1 MSEARVPST
10 YVVGIDIGGTFTDC
24 VAVDSAG
31 TIIVGKAPSTPPDF
45 SSGVLDALRDA
56 AHNAGLA
63 DEAELLRS
71 TRLFFH
77 ATTVGENTL
86 ITREGA
92 KTALITTKGFGDAVL
107 MTRGNTTTGLT
118 EYEAFHEAGLR
129 KPDPFV
135 RRPFIMELDERV
147 DYKGAVL
154 VPLDLDEVRRT
165 AANLAS
171 RGVESVAICLLWSIA
186 NDAHERAV
194 EEIFREEHPEI
205 FVSRSSEAA
214 PFLGEYERGMTTIF
228 NAYIGPRMCTYLR
241 SLQESLKA
249 EGLARE
255 PLIMQAYGG
264 VVGIDA
270 TCANA
275 VSTIESGPAS
285 GVVATRFL
293 GGMIGEENMVAT
305 DMGGTTFK
313 VSVIRNAVIERDYA
327 PVFMRYHLLSPKI
340 WVESIGAGGG
350 SIAWID
356 PDTGLLKVGPQ
367 GAGARPGPVCYGI
380 GGTEPTVSD
389 ADLVLGYLNPDFF
402 LGGRMKLD
410 MRGATQAI
418 ERNIAGPLGMSVEE
432 AAVGIYRIA
441 NSHMTDLIR
450 KATVER
456 GYDPR
461 NFTLFAYGGAGPVH
475 AGQYAAELGV
485 HEVVVPPTASV
496 HGASGLIASDV
507 VYQYGMSD
515 HLVVPADVERI
526 NRNFDGLVAKA
537 MHDLHGA
544 GFHENDMRI
553 TRSLDMRYGYQVHE
567 RNVPLAVGTHEL
579 TDADMEEL
587 YARFDIDYEEAY
599 GQGSAYHEAGKE
611 IITFRVT
618 GLGALPKPDIKRF
631 RQKGSLQQAR
641 KDTRLA
647 YFRSAGGFVD
657 TAIYDFGKIPP
668 HGEID
673 GPAVIESP
681 VTTIVVNPN
690 DHAVMDEF
698 RNVRMIV

>member
-1 MSEARVPST
+1 MSQARVLSS
-10 YVVGIDIGGTFTDC
+10 YIIGVDIGGTFTDC
-24 VAVDSAG
+24 VAVDGGG

-45 SSGVLDALRDA
+45 SFGVLDALRDA
-56 AHNAGLA
+56 AHNASLA
-63 DEAELLRS
+63 DEAELLRL

-77 ATTVGENTL
+77 ATTVAENTL
-86 ITREGA
+86 INREGA
-92 KTALITTKGFGDAVL
+92 KTALITTKGFADAVL
-107 MTRGNTTTGLT
+107 MTRGTTTTGLT
-118 EYEAFHEAGLR
+118 EYEAFHQAGLR
-129 KPDPFV
+129 KPDPLV
-135 RRPFIMELDERV
+135 PRPFIVELDERV

-165 AANLAS
+165 AASLAS

-194 EEIFREEHPEI
+194 EEVLRQEHPAI
-205 FVSRSSEAA
+205 FVSRSSEAT
-214 PFLGEYERGMTTIF
+214 PFLGEYERGITTIF
-228 NAYIGPRMCTYLR
+228 NAYIGPRICAYLR
-241 SLQESLKA
+241 ALQGALKTQ
-249 EGLARE
+249 GLARE

-264 VVGIDA
+264 VRGIDA
-270 TCANA
+270 TCASA

-285 GVVATRFL
+285 GVVGTQFL
-293 GGMIGEENMVAT
+293 GSIIGEENLLAT

-313 VSVIRNAVIERDYA
+313 VSVIRNGVIERDYA
-327 PVFMRYHLLSPKI
+327 PVFMRHHLLSPKI

-410 MRGATQAI
+410 VRGADRAI
-418 ERNIAGPLGMSVEE
+418 KEKIADPLGMNVEE
-432 AAVGIYRIA
+432 AAIGIYRIA

-461 NFTLFAYGGAGPVH
+461 IFTLFAYGGAGPVH
-475 AGQYAAELGV
+475 AGQYARELGV
-485 HEVVVPPTASV
+485 HQVIIPPTASV

-507 VYQYGMSD
+507 VYEYGMSD
-515 HLVVPADVERI
+515 HLVVPADREII
-526 NRNFDGLVAKA
+526 NSNFNGLVDKA
-537 MHDLHGA
+537 MHDLRGA
-544 GFHENDMRI
+544 GFGDDHVQI
-553 TRSLDMRYGYQVHE
+553 TRSLDMRYGYQVNE
-567 RNVPLAVGTHEL
+567 RNVSLPVGAHEL

-587 YARFDIDYEEAY
+587 YARFDVDYEQAY
-599 GQGSAYHEAGKE
+599 GEGSAYREAGKE

-618 GLGALPKPDIKRF
+618 GVGALPKPDIKRF
-631 RQKGSLQQAR
+631 RRKGTLQRAR
-641 KDTRLA
+641 KGTRPA
-647 YFRSAGGFVD
+647 YFRTAGGFVD
-657 TAIYDFGKIPP
+657 TAIYDLGKIPS
-668 HGEID
+668 HVEID

-681 VTTIVVNPN
+681 VSTIVVNP
-690 DHAVMDEF
+690 DDRAVMDEF
-698 RNVRMIV
+698 GNIRITL